1 MQRRSF
7 LKSAAQLGLFSL
19 LAPALA
25 ATLRRAEAAQAISL
39 TAEDQARVAN
49 IESYL
54 NGLSTMQAR
63 FLQSSSNGSYAE
75 GDLYVERPSR
85 MRMEYDPPVPL
96 LIIADGYT
104 LALYDKELK
113 QVTQVPIWETPLWF
127 LFKDEIRLADDLV
140 LTALD
145 YGGGAVT
152 MTIQEEQAEGNL
164 SSVTLTF
171 SEAPVEL
178 RRWEVVDSQ
187 GLIVQTGLINAQY
200 GVALDPTLFDLKL
213 LDVYNF
219 GTGGETGG
227 GSNR

>member
-7 LKSAAQLGLFSL
+7 LQSAAGFGLFAL
-19 LAPALA
+19 LAPALGRA
-25 ATLRRAEAAQAISL
+25 ALGATELKLTEADRALVRRV
-39 TAEDQARVAN
+39 ED
-49 IESYL
+49 YL
-54 NGLSTMQAR
+54 NGLTTLQAR

-75 GDLYVERPSR
+75 GDIYVERPSR
-85 MRMEYDPPVPL
+85 MRFEYDPPVPL

-127 LFKDEIRLADDLV
+127 LFKDTIEIADSLV
-140 LTALD
+140 LTNLT
-145 YGGGAVT
+145 YGAGSVN

-178 RRWEVVDSQ
+178 RKWEVVDAQ
-187 GLIVQTGLINAQY
+187 GLVVQTGLLNPRY
-200 GVALDPTLFDLKL
+200 GGAMNPDLFDLKL

-219 GTGGETGG
+219 EGGGSG

>member
-7 LKSAAQLGLFSL
+7 LKSAAQLGIFSL

-25 ATLRRAEAAQAISL
+25 ATLRRAEAAQAIQLSSQDRTL
-39 TAEDQARVAN
+39 VETVER
-49 IESYL
+49 YL
-54 NGLSTMQAR
+54 NGLSTVQAR

-127 LFKDEIRLADDLV
+127 LFKDQIRLADDLV
-140 LTALD
+140 LTSLD
-145 YGGGAVT
+145 YGGGSVT

-171 SEAPVEL
+171 SESPVEL

-187 GLIVQTGLINAQY
+187 GLVVQTGLINAQY
-200 GVALDPTLFDLKL
+200 GASLDPKLFDLKL

-219 GTGGETGG
+219 ERGTGSG

>member
-7 LKSAAQLGLFSL
+7 LQSVAGFGLFAL
-19 LAPALA
+19 LAPALG
-25 ATLRRAEAAQAISL
+25 RAAQGASELQL
-39 TAEDQARVAN
+39 TGDQRALVKRVED
-49 IESYL
+49 YL
-54 NGLSTMQAR
+54 NGLTTLQAR

-75 GDLYVERPSR
+75 GDIYVQRPSK
-85 MRMEYDPPVPL
+85 MRFEYDPPVPL

-113 QVTQVPIWETPLWF
+113 EVTQVPIWETPLWF
-127 LFKDEIRLADDLV
+127 LFKDKIEIADNLV
-140 LTALD
+140 LTALSQSA
-145 YGGGAVT
+145 GTVT

-178 RRWEVVDSQ
+178 RKWEVVDSQ
-187 GLIVQTGLINAQY
+187 GLVVQTGLLNPRY
-200 GVALDPTLFDLKL
+200 GESMNPDLFDLKL
-213 LDVYNF
+213 LDVYRF
-219 GTGGETGG
+219 EGGG

>member
-7 LKSAAQLGLFSL
+7 LKSAAQLGIFSL

-25 ATLRRAEAAQAISL
+25 ATLRRAEAAQAIQLSSQDRTL
-39 TAEDQARVAN
+39 VETVER
-49 IESYL
+49 YL
-54 NGLSTMQAR
+54 NGLSTVQAR

-127 LFKDEIRLADDLV
+127 LFKDQIRLADDLV
-140 LTALD
+140 LTSLD
-145 YGGGAVT
+145 YGGGSVT

-171 SEAPVEL
+171 SESPVEL
-178 RRWEVVDSQ
+178 RRWEVIDSQ
-187 GLIVQTGLINAQY
+187 GLVVQTGLINAQY
-200 GVALDPTLFDLKL
+200 GASLDPKLFDLKL

-219 GTGGETGG
+219 ERGTGSG

>member
-19 LAPALA
+19 LAPALS
-25 ATLRRAEAAQAISL
+25 ATLRRAQAAQAIQLSSQ
-39 TAEDQARVAN
+39 DQALVEN
-49 IESYL
+49 IERYL
-54 NGLSTMQAR
+54 NGLSTVQAR

-127 LFKDEIRLADDLV
+127 LFKDQIRLADDLV
-140 LTALD
+140 LTALS
-145 YGGGAVT
+145 YGGGSVT

-187 GLIVQTGLINAQY
+187 GLVVQTGLINPQY
-200 GVALDPTLFDLKL
+200 GGSLDPSLFDLKL

-219 GTGGETGG
+219 ERGTGSG

>member
-7 LKSAAQLGLFSL
+7 LKSAAQLGIFSL

-25 ATLRRAEAAQAISL
+25 ATLRRAEAAQAIQLSSQDRAL
-39 TAEDQARVAN
+39 VETVER
-49 IESYL
+49 YL
-54 NGLSTMQAR
+54 NGLSTVQAR

-127 LFKDEIRLADDLV
+127 LFKDQIRLADELV

-145 YGGGAVT
+145 YGGGSVT
-152 MTIQEEQAEGNL
+152 MTIQEEQAEGSL

-187 GLIVQTGLINAQY
+187 GLVVQTGLVNVQY
-200 GVALDPTLFDLKL
+200 GASLDPKLFDLKL

-219 GTGGETGG
+219 ERGTGSG